1 MIKKTLTLLSF
12 LCICVVI
19 QAKNYLVHSPD
30 GKIKVTVIADKQ
42 LRWSIDY
49 NGERILNPSVMQ
61 INIEGQPQQPGVNPS
76 VIKAKTIKVNSE
88 QTAIVPT
95 KQRVINDLYNQLTLT
110 CKGGYSVVFRVY
122 NNGAAYRFETT
133 LKDSQIHVNSET
145 VEQNWIDGCKA
156 YWPREKN
163 QEYITHC
170 EAIFDELNLNSL
182 TKEMKGYLP
191 IYLSTPKGTKVV
203 IMESDLSDYP
213 NLFLTGDRNHTL
225 TGEFPPVV
233 LKSELKKG
241 KDRDEVL
248 LEKAPYIAATQGTR
262 TYPWRVLMINEDDK
276 AVIENNLVYQLAS
289 PSVRMIRNG

>member
-1 MIKKTLTLLSF
+1 MIKNTLTFLSF

-30 GKIKVTVIADKQ
+30 GKVNVTVTADKQ

-61 INIEGQPQQPGVNPS
+61 MNIEGQPQQPGVNPS

-122 NNGAAYRFETT
+122 NNGAAYRFETM

-170 EAIFDELNLNSL
+170 EAIFDELNLSSL

-233 LKSELKKG
+233 LKSE
-241 KDRDEVL
+241 
-248 LEKAPYIAATQGTR
+248 
-262 TYPWRVLMINEDDK
+262 
-276 AVIENNLVYQLAS
+276 
-289 PSVRMIRNG
+289 